1 MKRNELEL
9 DEFFQ
14 RGAAHIRHGAL
25 KAGRMLDRAGSGQPI
40 GYRSGLQ
47 SLDQYMHFFD
57 GEYSLIGARPG
68 TGKTALALQI
78 LQSVEEQRRARGKDG
93 MSVFF
98 SAEMSSESLVTRI
111 ACARA
116 GVPMFNLRRGEA
128 TPEQVEEV
136 RKHINWVV
144 DHYPIFVDETS
155 TPTVSHMVDQI
166 EVMSEVMP
174 VDFVVFDYMEL
185 AGEEGGT
192 EAIRVSQIS
201 RGLQR
206 IAKTFDVPVLALTQL
221 KRDVEERA
229 DRTPRMADIKYGGEQ
244 EPHQIML
251 MVSHETDQGI
261 IVCHLV
267 KNRNGPSGVF
277 HLLFSGPTM
286 RFSSAKLIRTEL
298 NDDDS

>member
-9 DEFFQ
+9 DEFFA

-25 KAGRMLDRAGSGQPI
+25 SARRMLDRVAEGKPI
-40 GYRSGLQ
+40 GYRSGLRVM
-47 SLDQYMHFFD
+47 DEYIHFFD
-57 GEYSLIGARPG
+57 GEYSLIAARPG
-68 TGKTALALQI
+68 TGKTALALQL
-78 LQSVEEQRRARGKDG
+78 LQSVEEQRRARGERG

-116 GVPMFNLRRGEA
+116 GVPMFKLRRGEVS
-128 TPEQVEEV
+128 PDQIDKV
-136 RKHINWVV
+136 RAEIAWVV
-144 DHYPIFVDETS
+144 ENYPIFVDETS

-166 EVMSEVMP
+166 EILSEQMP

-192 EAIRVSQIS
+192 EAIRVSKIS

-206 IAKTFDVPVLALTQL
+206 ISKSFDIPVLALSQL

-229 DRTPRMADIKYGGEQ
+229 EKTPRMSDIKYGGEQ
-244 EPHQIML
+244 EPHQAVL
-251 MVSHETDQGI
+251 
-261 IVCHLV
+261 IVRNEMQPEYLDCHVV
-267 KNRNGPSGVF
+267 KNRNGPPGI
-277 HLLFSGPTM
+277 FSLKFDGPTM
-286 RFSSAKLIRTEL
+286 RFTSAERKDL
-298 NDDDS
+298 NE